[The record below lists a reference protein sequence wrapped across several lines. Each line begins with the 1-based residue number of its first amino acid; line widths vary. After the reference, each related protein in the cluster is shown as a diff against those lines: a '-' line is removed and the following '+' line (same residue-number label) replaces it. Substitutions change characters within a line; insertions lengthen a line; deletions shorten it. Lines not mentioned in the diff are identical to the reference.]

1 MPVDRVLWTGPYGSG
16 LRDRAMAGASLEPSG
31 LWLVASPMAR
41 DQVRR
46 ELAIRSRSGRSPR
59 VWCWPDLWARVRA
72 EVAEGPTI
80 LSDPASEAIFFE
92 VMRQARRAGELP
104 TIGASLTWPGYRR
117 RLRRRLAAWTAD
129 ERTARS
135 RPPEAP
141 AAAEEWGLFLR
152 YRALLKKL
160 GAEDEAGLAVWAS
173 RRLAAQNPPA
183 SLSSIAQATF
193 LDWEA
198 PTPARWRVLDHV
210 IRKSGSVRVT
220 LAHESGDRET
230 EVYEAH
236 ASARIALLK
245 RGFAEVAVEP
255 ELWRPSGL
263 RELERRL
270 FRRDGGPVATSQ
282 GIAIRGAPQGEGCA
296 RLVAREVRDRLDR
309 GVPADE
315 ILVLFRRWSD
325 PAEVTVEM
333 MRDWGIAIQVD
344 AARPLARDPAVAAL
358 LLAIGLP
365 TDDWSTDR
373 LIRLLRNGHLKPGW
387 PGSDPLSMAASASI
401 VKTSSIFR
409 GREPLLNWL
418 DRRASDGKGA
428 TLKAAR
434 ARLARELIDRLFEL
448 LGRLDE
454 PRPFADQ
461 MDRMFEA
468 AESLGIGRGEDL
480 PALDRFR
487 ESLEDRADALNQ
499 LGRGETPRK
508 WSDFVKDVEALAS
521 DVTIPPCPA
530 SSPSVRISTLD
541 DAEGARAGHIILADL
556 AEGTFPAPDAV
567 ERFLAI
573 RPGNRPDDETRRIYS
588 REMLRFLRAIGSADS
603 SMVFIYP
610 TTDAKGQDLL
620 RAGFLDELIGM
631 LSPDVSSCHQSI
643 TRLDPALIDAPDL
656 AGSPPDRRVRAV
668 ALARTRGESQSLAE
682 ILRHPAHR
690 SALDGVAT
698 ALSVLSRRLR
708 GTPFGEYDGLLMD
721 GDVVLDLSGLF
732 PPEHLF
738 TASQLETYIGCPFQ
752 YFCKYVLKLEPAER
766 RDEIDEDHT
775 ERGSKIHDMLEL
787 VEQMRRD
794 NPGVDDLDGLDRA
807 ALDRVT
813 RVERVDVSEV
823 ELGLAEIERRRLI
836 QTLQLYRV
844 QHRQY
849 EGGSLARPVPHAFE
863 VTFGDDENFP
873 FLEIGQGRRAVRLS
887 GKIDRIDLVDGPD
900 GPGFRVIDYKSG
912 HGPSK
917 EEVRQA
923 RMLQLPLYAMA
934 VERSGLA
941 GDGRT
946 LRDVGYWALREDG
959 YKPIAF
965 EDWQRVQEAIEDY
978 VGELVDRLR
987 SGVFVVD
994 SQVRGCEGFCDFRA
1008 ICRVRQTRLA
1018 AKQHDRPVAPELPIL
1033 SSRAKGKGGQG

>member
-1 MPVDRVLWTGPYGSG
+1 MAGDRVLWTGPYGSG

-59 VWCWPDLWARVRA
+59 VWCWPELWARVRA

-80 LSDPASEAIFFE
+80 LSEPASEAVFFE
-92 VMRQARRAGELP
+92 VMRQARGAGEVP
-104 TIGASLTWPGYRR
+104 TIGASLAWPGYRR
-117 RLRRRLAAWTAD
+117 RLLRRLAAWTA
-129 ERTARS
+129 EEKPARS
-135 RPPEAP
+135 RPPESP
-141 AAAEEWGLFLR
+141 VLAEEWGLFLG

-173 RRLAAQNPPA
+173 RRLTAQHAPA
-183 SLSSIAQATF
+183 SLNAFAQATF

-198 PTPARWRVLDHV
+198 PTPAHWRVLDHA
-210 IRKSGSVRVT
+210 IRKAGSVRVT

-236 ASARIALLK
+236 ARAREGLLK
-245 RGFAEVAVEP
+245 RGFVEVTVES
-255 ELWRPSGL
+255 EFWRPSGL
-263 RELERRL
+263 RELERCL
-270 FRRDGGPVATSQ
+270 FRRDGGLVSTAQ

-296 RLVAREVRDRLDR
+296 RVVAREVRDRLDR

-315 ILVLFRRWSD
+315 ILVLFRRWND
-325 PAEVTVEM
+325 PADVTVET
-333 MRDWGIAIQVD
+333 MRDWGIAVQVD
-344 AARPLARDPAVAAL
+344 ADRPLSGDPAVAAL

-365 TDDWSTDR
+365 ADEWSTDR
-373 LIRLLRNGHLKPGW
+373 LIQLLRNGHLKPSW

-428 TLKAAR
+428 TLKSTR
-434 ARLARELIDRLFEL
+434 ARQARDLIERLFEV
-448 LGRLDE
+448 LGQLDR
-454 PRPFADQ
+454 PRPFAEQ
-461 MDRMFEA
+461 VERMFEA
-468 AESLGIGRGEDL
+468 AEMLGIGRGENL

-487 ESLEDRADALNQ
+487 ESLEDRSDALER
-499 LGRGETPRK
+499 LGRGDSPRK
-508 WSDFVKDVEALAS
+508 WSSFVADVEALAA
-521 DVTIPPCPA
+521 DVTVPPSPA
-530 SSPSVRISTLD
+530 STASVRVTTVD
-541 DAEGARAGHIILADL
+541 QAEGARASHIILADL
-556 AEGTFPAPDAV
+556 AEGSFPAPDAV

-573 RPGNRPDDETRRIYS
+573 RPGEKPDDETRLAFS

-603 SMVFIYP
+603 SIVLVYP

-620 RAGFLDELIGM
+620 RAGFLDELIGA
-631 LSPDVSSCHQSI
+631 LSPAASSCHQSI
-643 TRLDPALIDAPDL
+643 TRLDPALVDAPEL

-668 ALARTRGESQSLAE
+668 ALARTRGESQSLTE
-682 ILRHPAHR
+682 ILQHPAHR
-690 SALDGVAT
+690 HALDGTAT

-708 GTPFGEYDGLLMD
+708 GTSFGEYDGLLTD

-752 YFCKYVLKLEPAER
+752 FFCKYVLKLEPAER
-766 RDEIDEDHT
+766 RDEIDEDYT

-863 VTFGDDENFP
+863 VTFGDDENYP

-887 GKIDRIDLVDGPD
+887 GKIDRIDLIDGPD

-917 EEVRQA
+917 EEVRRA

-965 EDWQRVQEAIEDY
+965 QDWQRVQDALENY

-1008 ICRVRQTRLA
+1008 ICRVRQARLA
-1018 AKQHDRPVAPELPIL
+1018 AKPHDRPVAPELSIL
-1033 SSRAKGKGGQG
+1033 SSRGKGKGGQG